1 MQTTWKHRKKA
12 AKRQKVLTI
21 GLAVFTFLFGALAG
35 HWWSSKHGT
44 VQQLTHELERTQ
56 FDLAT
61 AKSELEKMSKISDI
75 RNNLEADVLQ
85 IFAVYRK
92 HSKLVEAVD
101 KNVSKNIRDKT
112 KRELE
117 MLWKSDFP
125 PLKDD
130 LTQLESTLSK
140 LENREPRDFDLPAM
154 EPFIPNVMRR

>member
-1 MQTTWKHRKKA
+1 VQTTWKHRKKA

>member
-56 FDLAT
+56 FDLAK
-61 AKSELEKMSKISDI
+61 AQSDLEKMSKIADI